1 MLIKLEVIIANN
13 KEQDHMLFF
22 CIVYL
27 LIYFSPFHSDGLSHI
42 FIDAISIE
50 SKNFLKKICISVPKD
65 LSKQCRA
72 W

>member
-1 MLIKLEVIIANN
+1 MLIKHEVIIANS

-42 FIDAISIE
+42 FIDAISME
-50 SKNFLKKICISVPKD
+50 SKK
-65 LSKQCRA
+65 LSKNDMYFCP
-72 W
+72 